1 MKWGSFGAVG
11 WWIAAGGLFA
21 AGIAVRAIG
30 GRGMLFALMV
40 LWGLAVCAG
49 VIAISCQVGEGI
61 GRRIR
66 LSLCA
71 MVALGVLAFAGLEA
85 VVLTG
90 SRTTVSGEPD
100 AMVILGANLW
110 GEEPSPMLKSR
121 LNAALDYLEDHPDMT
136 VVVTGGMAD
145 DEVMSEAAC
154 MADYLTDRGVD
165 ENQILLEEQAGNTLQ
180 NLSFSIDLLHEAGYG
195 AGHLLVVSN
204 GAHLARVRM
213 LAQRCGVQ
221 ADCIAAETP
230 GAVTYQIYFTCR
242 EGAALVKS
250 WLFDREVPH
259 A

>member
-1 MKWGSFGAVG
+1 MFN
-11 WWIAAGGLFA
+11 AAGWLAAAGVLFA
-21 AGIAVRAIG
+21 AGIAVRVMG
-30 GRGMLFALMV
+30 GRGMLFGLMV

-49 VIAISCQVGEGI
+49 VIALSCQAGGRT

-66 LSLCA
+66 QGLCA
-71 MVALGVLAFAGLEA
+71 VIALGVLAFAGLEA

-90 SRTTVSGEPD
+90 SKTTISGEPD

-110 GEEPSPMLKSR
+110 GEEPSPMLQSR
-121 LNAALDYLEDHPDMT
+121 LDAALDYLEDHPDLT
-136 VVVTGGMAD
+136 VVVTGGMD
-145 DEVMSEAAC
+145 DGEVMSEAAC
-154 MADYLTDRGVD
+154 MAHYLETHGVD
-165 ENQILLEEQAGNTLQ
+165 KGQIVLEEQAANTLQ
-180 NLSFSIDLLHEAGYG
+180 NLSFSVDVLRRAGYD
-195 AGHLLVVSN
+195 ADRLLVVSN

-230 GAVTYQIYFTCR
+230 GAAAYQIYFHCR